1 MLLLVSEINKIN
13 RNSFDFHFDRILSK
27 LYTKPKYG
35 NGALSGIRFSLH
47 ANEAWGEIDGF
58 TLSSCLRLET
68 ASVGTND
75 FYMPPTR
82 QIKQTKTAWT
92 HDWERIWN

>member
-13 RNSFDFHFDRILSK
+13 RNYFDFHFDRILSK
-27 LYTKPKYG
+27 LYTKPIYG
-35 NGALSGIRFSLH
+35 NGTLSGIRFSLH

-68 ASVGTND
+68 ASV
-75 FYMPPTR
+75 
-82 QIKQTKTAWT
+82 
-92 HDWERIWN
+92 

>member
-1 MLLLVSEINKIN
+1 MLLLVSEIN
-13 RNSFDFHFDRILSK
+13 RNSFDFYFDRILSK

-58 TLSSCLRLET
+58 TLSRYLRLET
-68 ASVGTND
+68 ASVGTHY

-82 QIKQTKTAWT
+82 QITETKTAST
-92 HDWERIWN
+92 HYWERIWN